1 MLLFYLIV
9 ELSTVPVT
17 VVVGSQWGDEGKGK
31 IVDSLA
37 SKSSMVV
44 RFQGGAN
51 AGHTVY
57 RGEKVY
63 KFHLLPCSVLHKGVK
78 SIIARGVAL
87 DLELLLEE
95 IKQIENDNL
104 DIDLVISPQAFLGL
118 PFHRWMDK
126 LEELRRG
133 QEKLGTTYRGIGPAS
148 TDRIARR
155 GIRLGHLFED
165 NLLDRIKTL
174 VGRVNAVLDGV
185 YSDVTKRKIN
195 PQRLY
200 EDLIKQREL
209 IRKHVG
215 DTHNLIHTAIENKE
229 EVLMEGAQ
237 GSMLDLGFG
246 TYPYVTSSH
255 TISGSACV
263 NAGLGPNQIN
273 QVLGI
278 TKAYVTRVGAG
289 PFPTK
294 MDDEWNK
301 KVQDKGK
308 EFGATTGRPRDCGWL
323 DIPLLR
329 YAHRL
334 NGFTGVILTKA
345 DILGG
350 MGDIKVCTSWDW
362 NGSEYKDVP
371 EDSRVWDEGVP
382 KYITLEGWPDFSGIQ
397 EWRSLPEGLR
407 KYCDFVESNSGV
419 KILAVS
425 TGPGIDDIAWKE

>member
-1 MLLFYLIV
+1 M
-9 ELSTVPVT
+9 PVT

-57 RGEKVY
+57 RGDKVY

-95 IKQIENDNL
+95 IKQIKNDDLNV
-104 DIDLVISPQAFLGL
+104 DLVISPQAFLVL
-118 PFHRWMDK
+118 PFHRWIDK
-126 LEELRRG
+126 LEEIRRG
-133 QEKLGTTYRGIGPAS
+133 QDKLGTTYRGIGPAS

-155 GIRLGHLFED
+155 GIRLGHLFQD
-165 NLLDRIKTL
+165 DLLERLTTL
-174 VGRVNAVLDGV
+174 VGRINAVLDGV
-185 YSDVTKRKIN
+185 YADVTKRRIDPN
-195 PQRLY
+195 RLY
-200 EDLIKQREL
+200 KDLLKRREH
-209 IRKHVG
+209 IRKYVG
-215 DTHNLIHTAIENKE
+215 DTHNFIHEAIENGE

-237 GSMLDLGFG
+237 GSLLDLGFG
-246 TYPYVTSSH
+246 TYPFVTSSH

-263 NAGLGPNQIN
+263 NAGLGPGQIN
-273 QVLGI
+273 KVLGI
-278 TKAYVTRVGAG
+278 AKAYITRVGAG

-294 MDDEWNK
+294 MDKDWNEAVQK
-301 KVQDKGK
+301 KGN

-329 YAHRL
+329 YANRL
-334 NGFTGVILTKA
+334 NGFSGIILTKA

-350 MGDIKVCTSWDW
+350 MGDIKICTSWTW
-362 NGSEYKDVP
+362 ENKEYKNVP
-371 EDSRVWDEGVP
+371 EDSRVWNESVP
-382 KYITLEGWPDFSGIQ
+382 NYVSLEGWPDFSGI
-397 EWRSLPEGLR
+397 EKWDDLPTGLK
-407 KYCDFVESNSGV
+407 KYCQFIEKNSGV
-419 KILAVS
+419 EILAVS
-425 TGPGIDDIAWKE
+425 TGPGIDDIAWKN